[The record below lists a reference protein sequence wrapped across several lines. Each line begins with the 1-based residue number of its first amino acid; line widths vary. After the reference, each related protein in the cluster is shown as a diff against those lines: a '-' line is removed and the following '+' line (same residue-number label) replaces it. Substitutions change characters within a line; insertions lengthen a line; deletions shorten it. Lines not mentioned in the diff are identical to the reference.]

1 MKRRVLGF
9 LLVFVVFL
17 LLQPVHPPGAASG
30 DGKSFLWEAR
40 SKTATVYLLGSLH
53 LMRKESYPLPEKIE
67 KAFERSEVLAVEAN
81 INDPGRID
89 VMTLVERVLYPEGE
103 GLENHVSKETY
114 EAVTKEAAALGL
126 PPQLLDRQRPW
137 FIALTLTALKL
148 AVLGFDPSYGTD
160 MHFLTKAQG
169 KKKIVELESVDA
181 QIALLSGFSDSE
193 QELFLIR
200 TLNDLKSIE
209 KDTDALMRAWNS
221 GDMKGIERLVAKDGA
236 EGKKTASLNEKLLYA
251 RNREMTTR
259 IENLL
264 RAKETAFV
272 IVGAGHLVGEKG
284 IIALLRQKGYSIEQR

>member
-1 MKRRVLGF
+1 MKRRVVGF
-9 LLVFVVFL
+9 LPVFL
-17 LLQPVHPPGAASG
+17 VLLLLPSAQAGAISPE
-30 DGKSFLWEAR
+30 GKSFLWEAR

-53 LMRKESYPLPEKIE
+53 LMKKESYPLPEKIE
-67 KAFERSEVLAVEAN
+67 KAFERSDVLAVEAN

-89 VMTLVERVLYPEGE
+89 VMTLMERVFYPEAE
-103 GLENHVSKETY
+103 GLEDHVSKETY

-126 PPQLLDRQRPW
+126 PPELLDRQRPW

-148 AVLGFDPSYGTD
+148 AGLGFDPSYGTD
-160 MHFLTKAQG
+160 MHFLSKAG
-169 KKKIVELESVDA
+169 GKKIVELESVDA
-181 QIALLSGFSDSE
+181 QIRLLSGFSDSE

-200 TLNDLKSIE
+200 TLNDLKSVE
-209 KDTDALMRAWNS
+209 KDTDALLRAWTS
-221 GDMKGIERLVAKDGA
+221 GDMRGIERLLSKDGA
-236 EGKKTASLNEKLLYA
+236 EGKKMASLNEKLLYS
-251 RNREMTTR
+251 RNREMASR